1 MQMNELGRTGLKV
14 SRLCL
19 GTMTFGEQNTQAEG
33 HRQLD
38 MAFEN
43 GVNFIDTA
51 EMYSF
56 PGKPETQGATE
67 KIIGAWM
74 KAKANRSDVIVATKI
89 TGPGSGLKHVRGGRL
104 GFTRENVAEAVDL
117 SLQRLGTDYID
128 LYQTHWPE
136 RPANYF
142 GKLDY
147 VHDEAADLTPMEEQ
161 LDALA
166 AQVKAGKVRA
176 IGISNETPWGMM
188 KFLEIAERA
197 GLPRIAS
204 IQNPYNL
211 ICRTFEVGLS
221 EIAIREDCGLLAYSP
236 LAFGALTGKYLN
248 GQKPDN
254 SRHHLF
260 PQFSRYFKPNGIKAT
275 ESYMRLARDHGLGR
289 DALIGKLEVVY
300 RRAIEDH
307 HFTAAVARPVGV
319 QIADGGNHAVGP
331 PAKAVQVALVEG
343 SGRVVSKV
351 GFVLKQAK
359 K

>member
-38 MAFEN
+38 MAIEN

-51 EMYSF
+51 EAYSF

-67 KIIGAWM
+67 RIIGSWM
-74 KAKANRSDVIVATKI
+74 KARGNRGEVVIATKI
-89 TGPGSGLKHVRGGRL
+89 TGSAEKRSYIRGGNL
-104 GFTRENVAEAVDL
+104 KFTREQVAEAVDL

-147 VHDEAADLTPMEEQ
+147 IHDESADFTPMEEQ

-176 IGISNETPWGMM
+176 IGVSNETPWGMM

-211 ICRTFEVGLS
+211 ICRQFEVGLS

-248 GQKPDN
+248 GNKPEG
-254 SRHHLF
+254 SRHALF
-260 PQFSRYFKPNGIKAT
+260 PQFQRYFKPPGVKATEAYVTLAREHGLDPAGMALAFVNSRPFLTATILGATTEEQLAANLKSEDMVLADEVLEGIKA
-275 ESYMRLARDHGLGR
+275 
-289 DALIGKLEVVY
+289 I
-300 RRAIEDH
+300 
-307 HFTAAVARPVGV
+307 
-319 QIADGGNHAVGP
+319 HAQHAN
-331 PAKAVQVALVEG
+331 PAP
-343 SGRVVSKV
+343 
-351 GFVLKQAK
+351 
-359 K
+359 

>member
-197 GLPRIAS
+197 SLPRIAS

-248 GQKPDN
+248 GNKPEG
-254 SRHHLF
+254 SRHALF
-260 PQFSRYFKPNGIKAT
+260 PRFQRYFKPAGVKAT
-275 ESYMRLARDHGLGR
+275 EAYVALAREHGLDPAGM
-289 DALIGKLEVVY
+289 ALAFVNSRLFLTSTIIGATTEEQLAANLRSEDMVLADEVVEEIE
-300 RRAIEDH
+300 AI
-307 HFTAAVARPVGV
+307 
-319 QIADGGNHAVGP
+319 HAKHAN
-331 PAKAVQVALVEG
+331 PAP
-343 SGRVVSKV
+343 
-351 GFVLKQAK
+351 
-359 K
+359 